1 MRRLF
6 CLFLLICLPLH
17 GFAMQW
23 GPLLAGENQ
32 TIGHQLEHDEHVPH
46 HHHEEDGSVHYDDSD
61 ESEQHLLDH
70 PTSPQPASPV
80 PPFMAGAPEQLVSLV
95 LMEGASGVP
104 DPLLDCPHRP
114 PAFALG

>member
-1 MRRLF
+1 
-6 CLFLLICLPLH
+6 
-17 GFAMQW
+17 MQW

-46 HHHEEDGSVHYDDSD
+46 HHHEEDGSVHCDDSD

-95 LMEGASGVP
+95 LIRIVVATATSYGLSQY
-104 DPLLDCPHRP
+104 
-114 PAFALG
+114 